1 MEWTKVEHVPK
12 SRIVAVFDGSWR
24 QRIRWRRIAPQSSSA
39 ASSKSDLTLT
49 PGDYTTLLDLSMMK
63 VIPKMV
69 RPLDKQLPRESRR
82 LWDNVTTRLLRKEFG
97 DATKEKVAIEQR
109 QRDEAAERKRQGIG

>member
-1 MEWTKVEHVPK
+1 
-12 SRIVAVFDGSWR
+12 
-24 QRIRWRRIAPQSSSA
+24 
-39 ASSKSDLTLT
+39 
-49 PGDYTTLLDLSMMK
+49 MMK